1 MNNKTLALNSL
12 NSALGNTR
20 GIGEIGRA
28 GTSRVKKEN
37 RVQENT
43 KGKGEKSGVRELQG
57 DRGRGG
63 NRVARKHEGKREKSG
78 AGELQGGMGKIRDA
92 GTPRGVNKKEKGEER
107 EIGWRENTKGKGE
120 IRARENSKPRR
131 EKIEWCENTKGEKK
145 KFGRTKTQR

>member
-43 KGKGEKSGVRELQG
+43 KGKGESSGEREHKEKKGTIGRARTPRGKGKSRACGNSKGKGEISGVRELQG

-63 NRVARKHEGKREKSG
+63 NRVARKHEGKR
-78 AGELQGGMGKIRDA
+78 R
-92 GTPRGVNKKEKGEER
+92 N
-107 EIGWRENTKGKGE
+107 
-120 IRARENSKPRR
+120 
-131 EKIEWCENTKGEKK
+131 
-145 KFGRTKTQR
+145 